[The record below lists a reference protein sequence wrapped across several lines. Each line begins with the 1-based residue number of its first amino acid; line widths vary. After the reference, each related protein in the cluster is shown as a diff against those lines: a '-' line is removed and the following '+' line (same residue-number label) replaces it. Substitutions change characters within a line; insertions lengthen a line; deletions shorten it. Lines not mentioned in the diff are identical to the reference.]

1 MSDYISRYADGAAVD
16 HALDLAMS
24 AVQPETGKGLSS
36 NDFTNEYKQKVDD
49 NTTAVTDLQN
59 RTTTLEGLVNNMSGQ
74 VSKNTSALI
83 DIIDNGPK
91 NKLKNVASTITTNGI
106 TFTVN
111 TDGTFTA
118 NGTATA
124 TALLQLNT
132 FSSLNLPNENYVL
145 SGCPEG
151 GSANTYRL
159 DITRSPGSSINDI
172 GSGALF
178 AIGPE
183 YVPDQIRC
191 VILKDTVCDNLL
203 FEPMICT
210 KAEWD
215 ISNEYVPYRPSY
227 DELISMIEALQT

>member
-1 MSDYISRYADGAAVD
+1 MSNYISRYTNGAAVD
-16 HALDLAMS
+16 NALDLAMS

>member
-49 NTTAVTDLQN
+49 NSTAISGLQN
-59 RTTTLEGLVNNMSGQ
+59 RTTTLEGSVNTMSGQ
-74 VSKNTSALI
+74 ISKDTSVLI
-83 DIIDNGPK
+83 DIVNNGPK
-91 NKLKNVASTITTNGI
+91 NKLKNAASTITANGI

-124 TALLQLNT
+124 TALLQLNV
-132 FSSLNLPNENYVL
+132 FSNLNLQNGNYIL

-172 GSGALF
+172 GSGVLF
-178 AIGPE
+178 
-183 YVPDQIRC
+183 
-191 VILKDTVCDNLL
+191 
-203 FEPMICT
+203 
-210 KAEWD
+210 
-215 ISNEYVPYRPSY
+215 
-227 DELISMIEALQT
+227 LI

>member
-49 NTTAVTDLQN
+49 NSTAISGLQN
-59 RTTTLEGLVNNMSGQ
+59 RTTTLEGSVNTMSGQ
-74 VSKNTSALI
+74 ISKDTSVLI
-83 DIIDNGPK
+83 DIVNNGPK
-91 NKLKNVASTITTNGI
+91 NKLKNAASTITANGI

-124 TALLQLNT
+124 TALLQLNV
-132 FSSLNLPNENYVL
+132 FSNLNLQNGNYIL

-172 GSGALF
+172 GSGVLF
-178 AIGPE
+178 LIGSD
-183 YVPDQIRC
+183 YVPNQIRC
-191 VILKDTVCDNLL
+191 VILKDTVCVNLL
-203 FEPMICT
+203 FKPMICT

-215 ISNEYVPYRPSY
+215 ISNEHVPYRPSY
-227 DELISMIEALQT
+227 DELIAMIEALQT

>member
-1 MSDYISRYADGAAVD
+1 MSDYISRYTNGAAVD
-16 HALDLAMS
+16 NALDLAMS

-203 FEPMICT
+203 FKPMICT

-215 ISNEYVPYRPSY
+215 ISNKHVPYRPSY